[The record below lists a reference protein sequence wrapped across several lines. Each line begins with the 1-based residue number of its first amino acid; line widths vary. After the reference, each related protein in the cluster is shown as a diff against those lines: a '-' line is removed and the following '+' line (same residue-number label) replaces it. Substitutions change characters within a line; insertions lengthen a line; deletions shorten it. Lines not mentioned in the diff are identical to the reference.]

1 MEMNVA
7 DNIKILRTIKK
18 LSQKEVSMAIDMDQ
32 PQYSRIESGKV
43 EPTLTTLEKIARVF
57 EVSVAELLKENN
69 ELDKEINL
77 PLLEKV
83 KQIDALEEKEKQS
96 ILTIIDMALAKKR
109 FKDNLSQLLTT

>member
-1 MEMNVA
+1 MKIA
-7 DNIKILRTIKK
+7 DNIKRLRTLKK
-18 LSQKEVSMAIDMDQ
+18 LSQKEVAMAINMDQ

-43 EPTLTTLEKIARVF
+43 EPTLTTLEKIAGVF
-57 EVSVAELLKENN
+57 EISVSELIKENN

-83 KQIDALEEKEKQS
+83 KLVDTLEDKEKQS

-109 FKDNLSQLLTT
+109 FKDNLSNLLTT

>member
-1 MEMNVA
+1 MKIA
-7 DNIKILRTIKK
+7 DNIKRLRTLKK
-18 LSQKEVSMAIDMDQ
+18 LSQKEVAMAIDMDQ

-43 EPTLTTLEKIARVF
+43 EPTLTTLEKIAGVF
-57 EVSVAELLKENN
+57 ELSVSELIKENN

-83 KQIDALEEKEKQS
+83 KLVDTLEDKEKQS

-109 FKDNLSQLLTT
+109 FKDNLSNLLTT